1 MQTAWGSRDGADE
14 DDAYRMIRV
23 TQKQQ
28 HEAFEYRR
36 HLLSIPHQYDPRDC
50 DRGLVSSLLVKLD
63 SRHQASALVL
73 SGGRP
78 TVALNPFR

>member
-28 HEAFEYRR
+28 EAVNYRF
-36 HLLSIPHQYDPRDC
+36 LRDVC
-50 DRGLVSSLLVKLD
+50 T
-63 SRHQASALVL
+63 Q
-73 SGGRP
+73 
-78 TVALNPFR
+78 